1 MRSVLSLQR
10 QAMTPNRVPAKYLN
24 SIPIT
29 MCNSHDQSGV
39 DIWAC
44 REPHADADA
53 GADAHHAP

>member
-10 QAMTPNRVPAKYLN
+10 QAMAPNRNPVKYFN
-24 SIPIT
+24 PIPIT
-29 MCNSHDQSGV
+29 MSNSHDQSGV

-44 REPHADADA
+44 REPHAGA